1 MLPEPLQ
8 VFLNAHFGV
17 FKVQPV
23 SGGCINNAVKI
34 SCRAGNFFLKYNH
47 AGLFPRMFEAEAYG
61 LQKIAATQTVNV
73 PKVIQNGSVEN
84 ISYLLLEY
92 VEAGTPTASS
102 MLHLGKQL
110 AAMHR
115 HSNTFYG
122 LENDNYIGS
131 LPQSNKQT
139 DSWNV
144 FFIEQRLNPLLQR
157 ALAAGLLNT
166 SDARNFELLFSK
178 INDLFPEEQPA
189 LLHGDLWSGNYLID
203 MNGIP
208 YLIDPAVY
216 YGNREM
222 DIAMS
227 VLFGGFSTA
236 FYDGYEEV
244 YPLQNGWKHRINL
257 CNLYPLLVH
266 VNLFG
271 GGYVGQLRNC
281 LKQYC

>member
-1 MLPEPLQ
+1 MLPEPLHE
-8 VFLNAHFGV
+8 FLNAHFGA
-17 FKVQPV
+17 FNAQPI

-34 SCRAGNFFLKYNH
+34 SCHAGNFFLKYNH

-61 LQKIAATQTVNV
+61 LQLLAATNTVNV
-73 PKVIQNGSVEN
+73 PKVIQNGIVEH

-92 VEAGTPTASS
+92 IEAGEVSANS
-102 MLHLGKQL
+102 MLNIGRQL
-110 AAMHR
+110 AALHK

-122 LENDNYIGS
+122 LERDNYIGS
-131 LPQSNKQT
+131 LPQSNQPT
-139 DSWNV
+139 NNWNN
-144 FFIEQRLNPLLQR
+144 FFIEQRLRPLLQK

-166 SDARNFELLFSK
+166 SDENNFELLFSK
-178 INDLFPEEQPA
+178 IDNILPDEQPA
-189 LLHGDLWSGNYLID
+189 LLHGDLWSGNYLIHL
-203 MNGIP
+203 NGMP

-227 VLFGGFSTA
+227 LLFGGFSTS

-244 YPLQNGWKHRINL
+244 YPLQKGWKHRINL

-266 VNLFG
+266 VNLFEG
-271 GGYVGQLRNC
+271 SYVRQLRSC
-281 LKQYC
+281 LQQYC